1 MQDSPQYRI
10 VNRKIFAVVM
20 VVLLGFVAVGVWVG
34 LDHLKEYTDQ
44 LEELTVTD
52 PAEAAATVTQLT
64 RTLAI
69 LNGLVLG
76 SLTILII
83 GHGWRGWRAGSMPP
97 TGSWILEGQRTWTGE
112 PAIRIAKF
120 TIVVGVLLGVLA
132 VASSLILLSLGDTVA
147 GAASRGAYMPGHQ
160 MSEPSWAYVSMEST

>member
-34 LDHLKEYTDQ
+34 LDHLEDYTDQ
-44 LEELTVTD
+44 LEELAVTD

-64 RTLAI
+64 QTLAI

-76 SLTILII
+76 SLTLLII
-83 GHGWRGWRAGSMPP
+83 WHG
-97 TGSWILEGQRTWTGE
+97 
-112 PAIRIAKF
+112 
-120 TIVVGVLLGVLA
+120 
-132 VASSLILLSLGDTVA
+132 LSLGDTVA

-160 MSEPSWAYVSMEST
+160 MSEPSCAYVSMEST